1 MRKVT
6 LAIALAALVLFAGCN
21 KDKETQG
28 TTLKASI
35 EQQKGDSKTSL
46 NPTDGAI
53 NWTAGDKIIV
63 YNGTSSATFTL
74 SAGAGSTNGTFNY
87 AGEFE
92 ITDDTK
98 AVYPE
103 TCVITDNGMTFTLP
117 EEQNL
122 ASPGSFAN
130 GANPMLGIKAG
141 DGFTFVSVCGGL
153 GLSLTGDNVDITAIE
168 IVSENEMLTG
178 TYTGYFN
185 NDNIDV
191 ANGTNSVRLNC
202 TTTLTAE
209 PKEFYIVLPVGV
221 LSNGFTLNIYNGT
234 ADPIFT
240 KTTTTDLTVEL
251 NKVKKM
257 NTLNVVPTVAPTVP
271 EGAINGKF
279 TINANGDQ
287 VYFSKGNLM
296 YIGSETPRYWK
307 FADNQWD
314 YCDLYGY
321 QSSFAE
327 DHNYGRFS
335 WGTSGYNHGAVY
347 YQPWNSGRY
356 DVLPAAWQH
365 YYAYGQEN
373 GNLYDQTGQADWG
386 YNAINN
392 GGNTENSGW
401 RTLTGDEWV
410 YVVYTRSTA
419 SGIRFAKAIVN
430 GINGMVFLPD
440 DWNSNYFSLNNT
452 NSFDASFSSNNITE
466 NQWVALEQHGAL
478 FLPGR
483 TYGASYWSSSSNEN
497 SSLAIGLTFDDSW
510 GDVGAPYK
518 WEACFVRLVR
528 NAE

>member
-1 MRKVT
+1 M
-6 LAIALAALVLFAGCN
+6 AALVMFAGCN
-21 KDKETQG
+21 KDKEAG
-28 TTLKASI
+28 TVLKASI
-35 EQQKGDSKTSL
+35 EQHKSDSKTSL
-46 NPTDGAI
+46 NPTNGAI

-98 AVYPE
+98 AAYPE

-130 GANPMLGIKAG
+130 GANPMLGIKSG

-271 EGAINGKF
+271 EGAINGLF

-296 YIGSETPRYWK
+296 YIGSETPHYWK
-307 FADNQWD
+307 FGDNQWD
-314 YCDLYGY
+314 YGGD
-321 QSSFAE
+321 F
-327 DHNYGRFS
+327 NYSHDESLDIGQLS

-347 YQPWNSGRY
+347 YQPWNSGFS
-356 DVLPAAWQH
+356 PESN
-365 YYAYGQEN
+365 YYAYGQTTY
-373 GNLYDQTGQADWG
+373 NLYDQNGQADWG
-386 YNAINN
+386 YNAISN
-392 GGNTENSGW
+392 GGNTENCGW
-401 RTLTGDEWV
+401 RTLTFDEWQ
-410 YVVYTRSTA
+410 YVVLTRTTT
-419 SGIRFAKAIVN
+419 SGIRFAKARVN
-430 GINGMVFLPD
+430 GIGGVILLPD
-440 DWNSNYFSLNNT
+440 DWNSDDYSFNNT
-452 NSFDASFSSNNITE
+452 NSLDASFSSNDITE
-466 NQWVALEQHGAL
+466 SQWATLEQFGTV
-478 FLPGR
+478 FLPVGCG
-483 TYGASYWSSSSNEN
+483 YYWSSTPYTSNGT
-497 SSLAIGLTFDDSW
+497 LAGVFAFNNVYGGFGGNERHFL
-510 GDVGAPYK
+510 AN
-518 WEACFVRLVR
+518 VRLVR

>member
-1 MRKVT
+1 M
-6 LAIALAALVLFAGCN
+6 AALVMFAGCN
-21 KDKETQG
+21 KDKEAG
-28 TTLKASI
+28 TVLKASI
-35 EQQKGDSKTSL
+35 EQHKSDSKTSL
-46 NPTDGAI
+46 DPTDGAI
-53 NWTAGDKIIV
+53 LWTAGDKILV
-63 YNGTSSATFTL
+63 YNGISSATFNLT
-74 SAGAGSTNGTFNY
+74 AGAGSTNGTFNY

-98 AVYPE
+98 AAYPE

-287 VYFSKGNLM
+287 VYFSKGNLQ
-296 YIGSETPRYWK
+296 YIGSAASPYWK

-314 YCDLYGY
+314 YIGSTTGQNSADQNVNRDLFG
-321 QSSFAE
+321 
-327 DHNYGRFS
+327 

-347 YQPWNSGRY
+347 YQPWSVENSFSGY
-356 DVLPAAWQH
+356 NP
-365 YYAYGQEN
+365 YGDEC
-373 GNLYDQTGQADWG
+373 NLYDRTGQADWG
-386 YNAINN
+386 YNAISN
-392 GGNTENSGW
+392 GGNVENSGW
-401 RTLTGDEWV
+401 RTITLDEMN
-410 YVVYTRSTA
+410 YVIENRVTT
-419 SGIRFAKAIVN
+419 SGIRYVMGKVNGVN
-430 GINGMVFLPD
+430 GIILLPDEWAAITYELNSPNGGGYFSNNVSIDDWTNVLEANGAVFLPAVGIRFVTEIFNEGD
-440 DWNSNYFSLNNT
+440 TGYYWYATNGSNGCAKNLYFS
-452 NSFDASFSSNNITE
+452 DAFISTTGSSY
-466 NQWVALEQHGAL
+466 
-478 FLPGR
+478 GR
-483 TYGASYWSSSSNEN
+483 SK
-497 SSLAIGLTFDDSW
+497 GLS
-510 GDVGAPYK
+510 
-518 WEACFVRLVR
+518 VRLVR